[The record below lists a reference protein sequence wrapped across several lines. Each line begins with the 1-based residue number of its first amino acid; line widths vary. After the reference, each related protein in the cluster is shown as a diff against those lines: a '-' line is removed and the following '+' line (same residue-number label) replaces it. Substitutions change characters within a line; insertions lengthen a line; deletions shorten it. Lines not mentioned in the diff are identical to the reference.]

1 MLGSRCLGSL
11 GGSYLGSLSGS
22 CGGVHLSSRSLGGSC
37 GGVEAAHGVLLSLC
51 TARCQQVEIF
61 TESE

>member
-37 GGVEAAHGVLLSLC
+37 GGVEAAHGVLLSLS
-51 TARCQQVEIF
+51 TAR
-61 TESE
+61 

>member
-37 GGVEAAHGVLLSLC
+37 GGVEAAVLLSLS